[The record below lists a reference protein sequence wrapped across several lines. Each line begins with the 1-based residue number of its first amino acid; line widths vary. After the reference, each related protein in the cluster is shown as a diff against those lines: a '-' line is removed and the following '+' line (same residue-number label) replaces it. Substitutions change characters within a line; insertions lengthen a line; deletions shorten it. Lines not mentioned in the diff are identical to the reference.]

1 MSDEQDG
8 EWTMLEANTTAAVST
23 GLVAPASIEFFAIQ
37 IGFAA
42 DGLFYVSVG
51 ATICECEGELS
62 QMDMGNHRVASI
74 DDAIEVI
81 RQTITHAH

>member
-1 MSDEQDG
+1 
-8 EWTMLEANTTAAVST
+8 MLEANPNTAVAARPI
-23 GLVAPASIEFFAIQ
+23 APASIEFFAIQ
-37 IGFAA
+37 IGLAA
-42 DGLFYVSVG
+42 DGMFYVGIG

-81 RQTITHAH
+81 RRAITPAH